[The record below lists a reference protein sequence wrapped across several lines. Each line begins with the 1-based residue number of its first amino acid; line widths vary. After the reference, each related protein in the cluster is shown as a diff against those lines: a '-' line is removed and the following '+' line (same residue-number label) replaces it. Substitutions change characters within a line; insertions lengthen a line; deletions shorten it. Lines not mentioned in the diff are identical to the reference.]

1 MMKTRTAKPPAALPN
16 RRAAGVA
23 EAASAQRRSAKLW
36 QLRLYV
42 AGQNKSSRATRAF
55 EKAVATPPA
64 DKYVLRLYVAGAT
77 TRSRQALLRVRR
89 LCDNELHGDYDLE
102 VIDIYQQP
110 IIARDGQ
117 ILATPTLVRE
127 FPRPMRR
134 LIGNLSNT
142 TGLFVALDL
151 DTRGKAK

>member
-1 MMKTRTAKPPAALPN
+1 MKT
-16 RRAAGVA
+16 
-23 EAASAQRRSAKLW
+23 
-36 QLRLYV
+36 
-42 AGQNKSSRATRAF
+42 NKTSRATKAF
-55 EKAVATPPA
+55 EKALATRPTG
-64 DKYVLRLYVAGAT
+64 KYVLRLYVAGAT
-77 TRSRQALLRVRR
+77 ARSRQALLRVRR
-89 LCDNELHGDYDLE
+89 LCETELNGEYDLE

-142 TGLFVALDL
+142 TGLFVGLDL
-151 DTRGKAK
+151 DTKGKTAP